1 MTLLF
6 RLALFLSAAL
16 VVHSSWLDYVQQIGR
31 NRVTSAGSIQS
42 DWPNTGFRF
51 QFLATNTSANIEI
64 SFADCYGSCH
74 SYVAVEVNCER
85 VGKFEV
91 SSSHLKVQQSLLT
104 NKGQTYDIVLRKV
117 TETSCGDAYGVLET
131 SSIAVDGGDLLPVKK
146 FRSICAKKNQLIV
159 FGDSY
164 TAAYGVDQLSPCS
177 YSAATQDVT
186 HGYAVLMADELEA
199 DIHVIAWSGKGAV
212 RNYGDTNQV
221 SANPLPTYYNR
232 TLGGFAAPDVNT
244 NYWDPKMY
252 EPQVAI
258 VMLGTN
264 DYSTQPQP
272 TDDQFTNALVD
283 FVHQIESDY
292 TNAKVLLLCAPGSP
306 TVQCK
311 NIKAAADATAVTY
324 FEIPVDVWEGGVGCD
339 GHPFTTTQQNMAE
352 AVLPTVKQLLG
363 L

>member
-16 VVHSSWLDYVQQIGR
+16 VVNSSWLDYVQQIGR
-31 NRVTSAGSIQS
+31 NQVTSAGSIQS

-117 TETSCGDAYGVLET
+117 TETSFSDAYGVLET
-131 SSIAVDGGDLLPVKK
+131 SSIEVNGGDLLPAKE
-146 FRSICAKKNQLIV
+146 FNSICTKKNQLIV

-164 TAAYGVDQLSPCS
+164 TAAFGVDQLSPCS

-212 RNYGDTNQV
+212 RNYGDANQ
-221 SANPLPTYYNR
+221 
-232 TLGGFAAPDVNT
+232 
-244 NYWDPKMY
+244 
-252 EPQVAI
+252 
-258 VMLGTN
+258 
-264 DYSTQPQP
+264 
-272 TDDQFTNALVD
+272 
-283 FVHQIESDY
+283 
-292 TNAKVLLLCAPGSP
+292 
-306 TVQCK
+306 
-311 NIKAAADATAVTY
+311 
-324 FEIPVDVWEGGVGCD
+324 
-339 GHPFTTTQQNMAE
+339 
-352 AVLPTVKQLLG
+352 
-363 L
+363 

>member
-6 RLALFLSAAL
+6 RLALILSTAL

-42 DWPNTGFRF
+42 DWHRF
-51 QFLATNTSANIEI
+51 SLPIPL
-64 SFADCYGSCH
+64 
-74 SYVAVEVNCER
+74 EVNCER

-131 SSIAVDGGDLLPVKK
+131 SSVTVSGGDLLPAKE
-146 FRSICAKKNQLIV
+146 FSSICAKKNQLIV

-199 DIHVIAWSGKGAV
+199 DIHVIAWSGKGV
-212 RNYGDTNQV
+212 VHNNG
-221 SANPLPTYYNR
+221 
-232 TLGGFAAPDVNT
+232 DVN
-244 NYWDPKMY
+244 
-252 EPQVAI
+252 Q
-258 VMLGTN
+258 
-264 DYSTQPQP
+264 
-272 TDDQFTNALVD
+272 
-283 FVHQIESDY
+283 
-292 TNAKVLLLCAPGSP
+292 
-306 TVQCK
+306 
-311 NIKAAADATAVTY
+311 
-324 FEIPVDVWEGGVGCD
+324 
-339 GHPFTTTQQNMAE
+339 
-352 AVLPTVKQLLG
+352 
-363 L
+363 